1 MDAKVTI
8 VIFFFLDFLKIS
20 ISSSIY
26 GLYFLHQLII
36 HIRSSLSITTRVDL
50 DNPYLFYESK
60 PYHDRA
66 LGFIEIYF
74 LINSHDNAY
83 SHLSF
88 RDSALTFK
96 AS

>member
-8 VIFFFLDFLKIS
+8 VIFYF
-20 ISSSIY
+20 
-26 GLYFLHQLII
+26 LYFLIISNYYYIFLLYSLYKLIF